1 MTKQPKWHLPS
12 TDIANLT
19 KTWCGRDA
27 ESVKV
32 VDENDYENAINNSVL
47 ADGREVC
54 EACRNA
60 YDFGG

>member
-1 MTKQPKWHLPS
+1 MATKQPKWHLPS

-32 VDENDYENAINNSVL
+32 VDENDYENAINDRRS
-47 ADGREVC
+47 GM
-54 EACRNA
+54 EAR
-60 YDFGG
+60 